1 MERRAALHEAA
12 VMFVMGFSFAAGGQD
27 KIERAEYT
35 DVSDGIQ
42 CDRWWG
48 VRFARPCRGD
58 GAFGTEPDAGASGNR
73 RSPRCGGEA
82 RRMVSGH
89 VTCAANWREDRE
101 ARMLRGVGDSSAP
114 SGQKTERDSFHGLR
128 FARP

>member
-1 MERRAALHEAA
+1 LHEAA

-58 GAFGTEPDAGASGNR
+58 GAFGGLNQTLARLATDARRVAAGRPDAWLA
-73 RSPRCGGEA
+73 
-82 RRMVSGH
+82 
-89 VTCAANWREDRE
+89 VT
-101 ARMLRGVGDSSAP
+101 
-114 SGQKTERDSFHGLR
+114 
-128 FARP
+128 